1 MFGVIIHFYLKENFY
16 YFYIQETPQCTFHSV
31 WWHIFSAFVFSSLA
45 MWAIDFGPRHCLPS
59 DGWSSHHIAVIGGG
73 PRSFHQLSLS
83 SFVFWVTCMNVM
95 VVQVSLW
102 TVCPNL
108 AFPWIMQSVG
118 KINPITQGRQK
129 DDQLCGI
136 HIPCSHYQ
144 PSLLVLHRGGNSIN
158 LCLKARWALTCGL
171 SFWWQLFC
179 QP

>member
-83 SFVFWVTCMNVM
+83 SFVFWVNLYECDGGAGFPVDCMSQLGLPLDNA
-95 VVQVSLW
+95 VSRENQSYNTGQAERRPTLW
-102 TVCPNL
+102 DPH
-108 AFPWIMQSVG
+108 PMQSL
-118 KINPITQGRQK
+118 PA
-129 DDQLCGI
+129 
-136 HIPCSHYQ
+136 Q
-144 PSLLVLHRGGNSIN
+144 PS
-158 LCLKARWALTCGL
+158 CAPPRW
-171 SFWWQLFC
+171 
-179 QP
+179 